1 MAFTHN
7 GLALC
12 KPYTNFKM
20 QKNKITNMQ
29 EGTRKDLEWCFVVL
43 QVHFGIIQNPFG
55 LWQMDAIYEIM
66 IACVSCED

>member
-20 QKNKITNMQ
+20 QKNKITNIQ
-29 EGTRKDLEWCFVVL
+29 EGIRKDLEWCFVVL
-43 QVHFGIIQNPFG
+43 QVHFGIIQNPSR
-55 LWQMDAIYEIM
+55 LW
-66 IACVSCED
+66 